1 MITLSL
7 RILVINI
14 YNYIFKNTL
23 ILANLHLDRIFFIWV
38 FSFHM
43 DPEVAF
49 LPCTVVADWTLE

>member
-14 YNYIFKNTL
+14 YIFKNTL
-23 ILANLHLDRIFFIWV
+23 ILANLHLNRIFFIWV